1 MRQFQGEGIKMWN
14 EPTNRQAQRYRSAP
28 KPLDPCIYGG
38 CSAGLSFVSLAV
50 VSTLVILVLLSRSN
64 DASMPAVVSADL
76 NEIEDNLFR
85 VEADKRGNE
94 DLDDLISPETSPPFA
109 IFYNVYIAP
118 GETGNGLRIF
128 KEQLT
133 QIATSYAT
141 STPRPVRVYYN
152 TIGSARGLDDAL
164 VSRDCARWNMKC
176 LHLAHYDQE
185 SEVVTLQALYDFVHR
200 PDVMAWDQR
209 ATMDPND
216 MARISEQGS
225 APLFR
230 VVYMHNKGS
239 FHDNSGQNEAWRKPL
254 TTAVTSAECLSPP
267 DDSCNV
273 CGLQFWYLWNIFFPG
288 NMWVAQS
295 QYIRRLLPP
304 LGFDQKLEM
313 VAREVKRR
321 YENGQF
327 LLTMFP
333 THDEDTWG
341 LNRYASEHWVGTC
354 RCNMREIVDMACA
367 LTYFNLACHRQP
379 PLDRPL

>member
-1 MRQFQGEGIKMWN
+1 MWN
-14 EPTNRQAQRYRSAP
+14 EQKSQQRKRHRSAP
-28 KPLDPCIYGG
+28 KPLDPWINGD
-38 CSAGLSFVSLAV
+38 CSTGLRLVSLAV

-64 DASMPAVVSADL
+64 DASMPAVSSNL
-76 NEIEDNLFR
+76 NEIDDNLFI
-85 VEADKRGNE
+85 ADADERENE
-94 DLDDLISPETSPPFA
+94 DLEDLISPDTSPPFA
-109 IFYNVYIAP
+109 IFYNVYLAP

-152 TIGSARGLDDAL
+152 TIGSARGLDDSL

-176 LHLAHYDQE
+176 LHLAHYDQD

-200 PDVMAWDQR
+200 PDVMAWDQNDAAR
-209 ATMDPND
+209 A
-216 MARISEQGS
+216 SEQGS
-225 APLFR
+225 GPLFR

-273 CGLQFWYLWNIFFPG
+273 CGLQFWYLWNILFPG

-304 LGFDQKLEM
+304 LGFDEKLEI
-313 VAREVKRR
+313 VTREVKRR

-354 RCNMREIVDMACA
+354 IRTAKDTGRG
-367 LTYFNLACHRQP
+367 LSSYL
-379 PLDRPL
+379 L